1 MPDQN
6 RLFLQHAAHLL
17 NELEIR
23 YLEADFDEQVYLK
36 DDLDQAMS
44 DFSKAKLA
52 ILKKTV
58 TCTSEDVKQMRQLRQ
73 RMSNAPNFPQIV
85 STIASF
91 ASFVRSRFL

>member
-23 YLEADFDEQVYLK
+23 YLEADFDEQVQLK

-44 DFSKAKLA
+44 NFSKAKLA
-52 ILKKTV
+52 ILKNTV

-73 RMSNAPNFPQIV
+73 RMSDAPTFPQIV